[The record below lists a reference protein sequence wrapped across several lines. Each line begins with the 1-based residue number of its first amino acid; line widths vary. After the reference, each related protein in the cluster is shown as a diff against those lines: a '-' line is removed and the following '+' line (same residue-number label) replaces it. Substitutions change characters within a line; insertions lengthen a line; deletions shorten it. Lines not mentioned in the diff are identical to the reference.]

1 MCYNIRVLK
10 RTIIFTLVCICIG
23 GTAYASSLVTL
34 SDTVSRHAP
43 SVASDHSILFTNHD
57 GVDAPGEYFDIQ
69 FPNDFDL
76 STLTFSDVD
85 LSHGAT
91 GTESVETVVAIA
103 SATEWGMNIT
113 GTTIRLT
120 HPTTATGSILGNE
133 KVLVKIGTNAG
144 GVNQIINSPTLG
156 SAIVRITTS
165 TGEYGALA
173 IPVAQDQVGVSGD
186 VENDMYAIIQWAVP
200 EMRVGAPETNDD
212 ATFYLAMRTQ
222 TDADNVILFTQPTLA
237 NLSNDGTYSTPIYL
251 GSHTTGDY
259 DLTIKTHQ
267 HLTKKLND
275 IAMVAGTNT
284 LNFSTLNN
292 AVLKGSEVLLAG
304 DISNAGTSPA
314 TLGDD
319 VVNSIDLSLALNV
332 IDDDDPT
339 GNVLRANLNQ
349 DVVVNSVDLSMMI
362 KNLDAEGEY

>member
-1 MCYNIRVLK
+1 MLK
-10 RTIIFTLVCICIG
+10 RIIIFTLLCFCVG
-23 GTAYASSLVTL
+23 GFAYASSLVSLT
-34 SDTVSRHAP
+34 DVVTRHAP
-43 SVASDHSILFTNHD
+43 STASDHTILFTNHD
-57 GVDAPGEYFDIQ
+57 GVDAPTEYFTIE
-69 FPNDFDL
+69 FPAGFDL
-76 STLTFSDVD
+76 STLLFSDFA

-91 GTESVETVVAIA
+91 GTENLETTASA
-103 SATEWGMNIT
+103 SSATEWGVSVSGQVIT
-113 GTTIRLT
+113 LT
-120 HPTTATGSILGNE
+120 HPTTATGSIIGGE

-144 GVNQIINSPTLG
+144 GVNQIVNTATLG
-156 SAIVRITTS
+156 SAIVRINTS
-165 TGEYGALA
+165 AGEYGALA
-173 IPVAQDQVGVSGD
+173 IPIANDQVGVLAD
-186 VENDMYAIIQWAVP
+186 VENDMYATIQWAVP

-212 ATFYLAMRTQ
+212 ATFYIAMRTQ
-222 TDADNVILFTQPTLA
+222 SDVDNVILFTQPSLA

-251 GSHTTGDY
+251 GSHTPGDY

-275 IAMVAGTNT
+275 IAMVAGTNV

-292 AVLKGSEVLLAG
+292 AVAKGSEVLLAG
-304 DISNAGTSPA
+304 DISNAGIDPA

-349 DVVVNSVDLSMMI
+349 DIVVNSVDLSMMI
-362 KNLDAEGEY
+362 KNLDMEGEY